1 VAERLVTWRA
11 LADFSKVRKEA
22 DKTTAS
28 LAALEAQTE
37 KTSAAQK
44 TLGDSNEK
52 LATKERASNT
62 SLAKSYTDLNKMRQ
76 AETKELTEQE
86 VVKKRVDASAKQ
98 EIATIEKRV
107 ASKKKETAEDAK
119 KAVIVAAA
127 LRASQAMQA
136 AHNQEAIAA
145 NSLSNAKA
153 KAATAEANYRKAVEY
168 SNEAAAKAG
177 AAIADYGEKS
187 KQASSAVK
195 EYEKSE
201 RMASDAK
208 NSAESATRRLTSAH
222 LNHEAS
228 LTRVSAATERFE
240 SAQQRAAAAMNAA
253 AGDGGK
259 IGNVLNSAADAF
271 DNFSKGA
278 GNASSVLGLLKFGA
292 MAGGIFELVSAVSA
306 LVSGLFALG
315 SAVAPAVGGLAAI
328 GPTAIAG
335 VSGLATLKL
344 AFSGVA
350 QALKAYSTVQANSG
364 VTGAQVANQAIQNAQ
379 AISNAQL
386 QVRNAREQVGIT
398 ARDVAANIAG
408 AEHSVQEAEYSS
420 VESQKAL
427 TLARKEALQNIIQ
440 LKQAVVD
447 AALAERGASLSL
459 QDAQLNLRRVMN
471 DPNSTK
477 LQREEAQLAVDNAK
491 NQIVVQKSASDKAK
505 QASDVAS
512 KAGVEG
518 AQNVI
523 QAKHAEANAVYSLAQ
538 AQQNY
543 SKAVVDG
550 ARQNRQA
557 QEALT
562 QAIQSLGNAE
572 RAAAMSALTN
582 ASAHN
587 AFTEAMNKLSPAA
600 RAFVNQL
607 IAMKSAYA
615 GLKQTAAAGL
625 LPGVGDMLTRLKS
638 DFPLINSLIGGTA
651 TEMGKLARET
661 GIMLTN
667 SKWQDALGK
676 FGTSNVVLLDN
687 MGHSLG
693 FLLDLFRAV
702 SVAAIPLAEKMT
714 AGFRD
719 WVGGM
724 DKAASSASGMSRMT
738 KFFEHSY
745 AVLHQLGQI
754 LKNIGQGFFNTG
766 KAATTS
772 GQSMLDSIQAITD
785 RWAKWTKSADGQNKM
800 AKYFSEVRDN
810 VHAIMG
816 LLGKLSR
823 IFIDL
828 GANKSLGP
836 IFDSITQKLIPAIQK
851 LFSGANGGK
860 AGKGIADIIGNIS
873 SAIGIIGGQ
882 GGTLITLVSLLDD
895 MTKALMWFIKFP
907 GVADAIMAI
916 AFAFGTFKGLKIAAD
931 ITKISD
937 LARATSSFVKGAGA
951 VAQGG
956 GIGAKIVG
964 GIGRVG
970 VSDKAVSEA
979 RAAGLADPVNGLV
992 GFGRGAKKFGG
1003 KALLKGKSLA
1013 LSGAIHGMNATDA
1026 LKSGASKAG
1035 DLLSSGGSALADVAK
1050 GAGSKVAKGAK
1061 AFGEATISGLG
1072 KIGPAMG
1079 SMASAVG
1086 GAMKSIGTFL
1096 MANPWLLLVAGIIIV
1111 VTLVITHWKTIK
1123 EWTEKIFG
1131 AIWNFLKKV
1140 WDDISRIFSDA
1151 VSFVINFVKKHWDLL
1166 LAIFIGP
1173 LGLVIGYI
1181 VKHWDT
1187 VKKLFSEG
1195 INWVLSFV
1203 GKVFGGLVNVFRGPL
1218 NAVHDL
1224 IFGVLEGIKKIFSGA
1239 WEMITGGGS
1248 GFVKGFGQIMSG
1260 LQDVFMAP
1268 VKFVVNTVIDDWLL
1282 GNLNKVL
1289 DFLGIP
1295 KVPLIPKIGGSGGGQ
1310 AGQVNQG
1317 NSSTKNAGAAGR
1329 ADGGWSPG
1337 TGNSARVPGTGNRDS
1352 VNAVLMPGEFVIRK
1366 RAAEALG
1373 PGILHHLNRADGA
1386 NPMNA
1391 VDSPNGMPHFKKGGF
1406 FGGIANI
1413 GEAAWNN
1420 TGGQIVH
1427 GVKVAADF
1435 AAEIARKGAANML
1448 SGLLSPARSL
1458 MHGTLGKMGGVG
1470 KMVSGAG
1477 DSLIDSLIEFVR
1489 GADGAKNKHDAA
1501 QGNTNV
1507 GGPQNSIGLDS
1518 GQMANAAAISAS
1530 AKAMGASERDVEI
1543 AYMTALV
1550 ESSIRNLANPS
1561 VPESMNLPHQG
1572 VGNDHDSVG
1581 IFQQR
1586 NSWGSAADR
1595 LNPTTTT
1602 KLFMQRLL
1610 GLGSS
1615 RLGMTM
1621 GQAAQTVQ
1629 VSAFPDRYAAF
1640 QNEAVQIY
1648 KAVNADTTVNQGN
1661 SSTKNKGAA
1670 GRADGGY
1677 IQKLNLGGIVNGLG
1691 PANANRAIRA
1701 LHFQEGMSD
1710 GLTNGAWTT
1719 GLQAEV
1725 GKHYPRPFGKP
1736 GATDANALIAFINR
1750 YNPKDYANLV
1760 HGSGHS
1766 FIYPEVTYAQN
1777 KALFDKKLGKKVH
1790 ARGFL
1795 EAARKVNVG
1804 DVQDYQK
1811 RLGMPASGAFGADI
1825 IGPSDHAMMHALG
1838 RPHAADLPHPW
1849 AGPVT
1854 LAEQE
1859 IANQDRSNTLNKEWY
1874 GDLQILANWGLPYL
1888 VDNLMNKGITDG
1900 LDLARS
1906 AVKDKAIATQ
1916 LNSTIQN
1923 GLTGFGALSQG
1934 DEGTVLKIIAKI
1946 SSGTAQKPVGLR
1958 DVSSML
1964 QMPDYGIVNLYDR
1977 MKTQLDSVPA
1987 PLMTKFN
1994 NDVALFRQGLFYANT
2009 GGKVPGTGHSDSVP
2023 AMLTPGEFVLKKKAV
2038 EALGMGTVHS
2048 LNNADSTAGN
2058 NSQFFANGGVVLAP
2072 NVRTSPQLGA
2082 AAMSHPSAHS
2092 IMSKGSGTGN
2102 TYQTILNTEINNP
2115 TGENSVYSMT
2125 KELQRKAISGEFN
2138 RAAAV
2143 NGGE

>member
-1 VAERLVTWRA
+1 VAERLVTWKA

-52 LATKERASNT
+52 LATKERASNAA
-62 SLAKSYTDLNKMRQ
+62 LAKSYTDLNKMRQ
-76 AETKELTEQE
+76 AETKELTTQE
-86 VVKKRVDASAKQ
+86 AVKKRADTAATQ

-127 LRASQAMQA
+127 VRASNAMQA

-153 KAATAEANYRKAVEY
+153 KAATAETNYRKAVEY
-168 SNEAAAKAG
+168 SNEAATKAG

-228 LTRVSAATERFE
+228 LTRVTAASQRFE
-240 SAQQRAAAAMNAA
+240 TAQQRAAVAMNAA

-271 DNFSKGA
+271 DNFAKGA
-278 GNASSVLGLLKFGA
+278 GNASAVFGLLKFGA

-350 QALKAYSTVQANSG
+350 QALKAYGTVQANSG

-379 AISNAQL
+379 AIANAQL

-427 TLARKEALQNIIQ
+427 TLARKDALQNIIQ

-459 QDAQLNLRRVMN
+459 QDAELNLRRVMN

-477 LQREEAQLAVDNAK
+477 LQREQAQLAVDNAK
-491 NQIVVQKSASDKAK
+491 NQVDVQKKAGDQAKVASDK
-505 QASDVAS
+505 AS

-523 QAKHAEANAVYSLAQ
+523 QAKHAEANAVYALAQ

-543 SKAVVDG
+543 SKSVVDG

-562 QAIQSLGNAE
+562 QAVQSLGNAE
-572 RAAAMSALTN
+572 RAAAMSAMTN

-638 DFPLINSLIGGTA
+638 DFPLINSLIGSTA

-661 GIMLTN
+661 GVMLTN

-676 FGTSNVVLLDN
+676 FGQSNVVLLDN

-724 DKAASSASGMSRMT
+724 DKAASSASGMQRMT

-772 GQSMLDSIQAITD
+772 GQSMLDSIQAITE
-785 RWAKWTKSADGQNKM
+785 RWSKWTKSADGQNKM

-873 SAIGIIGGQ
+873 DAIGIIGGQ

-907 GVADAIMAI
+907 GVADAILAI

-951 VAQGG
+951 VAEGG
-956 GIGAKIVG
+956 GIGAKILGGVG
-964 GIGRVG
+964 RIG

-992 GFGRGAKKFGG
+992 GFGRGAKKVAVKSGSKIASAG
-1003 KALLKGKSLA
+1003 SKVGSLA
-1013 LSGAIHGMNATDA
+1013 
-1026 LKSGASKAG
+1026 
-1035 DLLSSGGSALADVAK
+1035 SSGGSALGELAK
-1050 GAGSKVAKGAK
+1050 GASSKVVSGAK
-1061 AFGEATISGLG
+1061 AFGSGVIENVG

-1079 SMASAVG
+1079 KMASAVG

-1096 MANPWLLLVAGIIIV
+1096 MANPWMLLVAGIIIV
-1111 VTLVITHWKTIK
+1111 VVLIITHWKTIK

-1140 WDDISRIFSDA
+1140 WNDISNVFMGA
-1151 VSFVINFVKKHWDLL
+1151 VNFVIGFVKRNWPLIL
-1166 LAIFIGP
+1166 GIILGPIAFAIIM
-1173 LGLVIGYI
+1173 II
-1181 VKHWDT
+1181 KHWDT
-1187 VKKLFSEG
+1187 IKKLFSEG

-1203 GKVFGGLVNVFRGPL
+1203 GKAFGGLVNVFRGPL

-1295 KVPLIPKIGGSGGGQ
+1295 KVPLIPKIGGSGGN
-1310 AGQVNQG
+1310 AGVNQG

-1373 PGILHHLNRADGA
+1373 PGVLHHLNRADGVS
-1386 NPMNA
+1386 PMNA

-1420 TGGQIVH
+1420 TGGKVVH

-1448 SGLLSPARSL
+1448 SGMLSPVRGL

-1489 GADGAKNKHDAA
+1489 GADGAKSKHDAA

-1610 GLGSS
+1610 GLGNS

-1648 KAVNADTTVNQGN
+1648 KAVNADTAVNQGN
-1661 SSTKNKGAA
+1661 SATKNKGAA

-1677 IQKLNLGGIVNGLG
+1677 VQKLNQGGIVNGLG
-1691 PANANRAIRA
+1691 PGNASRAIRA
-1701 LHFQEGMSD
+1701 LHFQENMSD
-1710 GLTNGAWTT
+1710 GLTNGAWTP
-1719 GLQAEV
+1719 GLQAQV

-1736 GATDANALIAFINR
+1736 GAADANGLIAFINR

-1766 FIYPEVTYAQN
+1766 FVYPEVTYAQN

-1795 EAARKVNVG
+1795 EAARKVNIG

-1811 RLGMPASGAFGADI
+1811 RLHMTASGAFGADM

-1906 AVKDKAIATQ
+1906 AVKDKNIATQ
-1916 LNSTIQN
+1916 LNSTIQS

-1946 SSGTAQKPVGLR
+1946 SSGTAAKPVGLR
-1958 DVSSML
+1958 DVSSLL
-1964 QMPDYGIVNLYDR
+1964 QMPDYGVVNLYDR

-2048 LNNADSTAGN
+2048 LNNAENASG
-2058 NSQFFANGGVVLAP
+2058 NSQFFANGGVVLSP
-2072 NVRTSPQLGA
+2072 NVRATPQLGS

-2092 IMSKGSGTGN
+2092 IISKGGGAGN

-2115 TGENSVYSMT
+2115 TGENYVYSMN